1 MRKLE
6 KIPKYIGF
14 GHGTIITKKLIMS
27 QIYFGQEA
35 DDLYIVSAKQE
46 EQPEVKGN
54 QDDRKK
60 GKQKKLLEYAYLD
73 FQFDTSL

>member
-54 QDDRKK
+54 QDD
-60 GKQKKLLEYAYLD
+60 
-73 FQFDTSL
+73 